1 MTRMLRPILRSSR
14 SAAIKASSTSSS
26 AAAFVPAT
34 AAKALASTAQQR
46 LFATQSSGDTEPPTA
61 LARLY
66 LEDGTTLVGKSFGC
80 HESVEGEVSQHVGTD
95 HELFP
100 IIEREIRLVCWRCT
114 NIANSVC
121 ARFLLFVLV
130 VYMSNLTPFPTLHF
144 SPSYSPCRRTWY
156 LVSFSCH
163 RIFPTGCLHHRHGWI
178 SRDSYGSFLR
188 GSDHFPNH
196 SHGGQLWRS

>member
-14 SAAIKASSTSSS
+14 SAAIKASSASSS

-80 HESVEGEVSQHVGTD
+80 HESVEGEVSQHVETA
-95 HELFP
+95 
-100 IIEREIRLVCWRCT
+100 
-114 NIANSVC
+114 NIAIVQMQHYSMELVR
-121 ARFLLFVLV
+121 ART
-130 VYMSNLTPFPTLHF
+130 STGW
-144 SPSYSPCRRTWY
+144 RRQ
-156 LVSFSCH
+156 H
-163 RIFPTGCLHHRHGWI
+163 
-178 SRDSYGSFLR
+178 
-188 GSDHFPNH
+188 
-196 SHGGQLWRS
+196 

>member
-14 SAAIKASSTSSS
+14 SAAIKASSASSS

-80 HESVEGEVSQHVGTD
+80 HESVEGEVSQHVETANI
-95 HELFP
+95 LP
-100 IIEREIRLVCWRCT
+100 MSLIYLQISCT
-114 NIANSVC
+114 HLCKCST
-121 ARFLLFVLV
+121 
-130 VYMSNLTPFPTLHF
+130 TPWSWSEPE
-144 SPSYSPCRRTWY
+144 
-156 LVSFSCH
+156 
-163 RIFPTGCLHHRHGWI
+163 
-178 SRDSYGSFLR
+178 
-188 GSDHFPNH
+188 
-196 SHGGQLWRS
+196 

>member
-14 SAAIKASSTSSS
+14 SAAIKASSASSS

-100 IIEREIRLVCWRCT
+100 IIEREIRLVCWGCT
-114 NIANSVC
+114 NIANSV
-121 ARFLLFVLV
+121 
-130 VYMSNLTPFPTLHF
+130 
-144 SPSYSPCRRTWY
+144 
-156 LVSFSCH
+156 
-163 RIFPTGCLHHRHGWI
+163 RIPA
-178 SRDSYGSFLR
+178 
-188 GSDHFPNH
+188 
-196 SHGGQLWRS
+196 